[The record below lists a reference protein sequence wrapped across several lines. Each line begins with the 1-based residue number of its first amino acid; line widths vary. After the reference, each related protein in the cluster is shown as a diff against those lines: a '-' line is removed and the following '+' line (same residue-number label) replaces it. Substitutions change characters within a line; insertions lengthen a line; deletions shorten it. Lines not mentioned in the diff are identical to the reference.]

1 MNLTPWKKQ
10 PSLANTTSPMSELQK
25 EMNHLFGR
33 FFGETSSFFEPFM
46 AFPLVSVC
54 ENDKALTVT
63 AEIPGIAADEL
74 DVRVDGN
81 VLTIRGEKK
90 DEKKDE
96 KDNWY
101 RVERSYGSFT
111 RRIEL
116 PSAVDAAHAEA
127 SLDKGVL
134 TLKLPRAASDKARAI
149 KVQAK

>member
-10 PSLANTTSPMSELQK
+10 TSLSTTTSPMTELQH
-25 EMNHLFGR
+25 EMNRLFGR
-33 FFGETSSFFEPFM
+33 FFGDTTPFFDSFP
-46 AFPLVSVC
+46 AFPPVSVS
-54 ENDKALTVT
+54 ENDKAFTVT
-63 AEIPGIAADEL
+63 AEIPGIAAEEL

-81 VLTIRGEKK
+81 MLTIRGEKK

-116 PSAVDAAHAEA
+116 PSAVDTAHVEA

-134 TLKLPRAASDKARAI
+134 TLKLPRAASDKAKAI
-149 KVQAK
+149 KVQAR